1 METDKVAR
9 IERLNQTLEK
19 LEYKLMA
26 LGKTYLEE
34 VKSEKPDDYELEVV
48 FEFCAG
54 EKEIASWFED
64 IRGVLEED
72 WRKKLNWGLASGADH
87 NTALDPSLH
96 GQKHC
101 WLLHLLYD
109 DLHVPWE
116 KILKIDWFWAD
127 FRLYFQYD
135 FDLSGVKSISE
146 LKKRL
151 LEVQERL
158 LAISR
163 FIRRR
168 ARRRVLSGKSNLFDY
183 DLVLD
188 ITLFSK
194 DEREYYL
201 PQKGFKFDNPFN
213 AWEGVRENMRDRI
226 FSDIE
231 YQLEGLGLEIE
242 KALEFNLL
250 WANLI
255 LTYSHRFWLKN
266 FL

>member
-1 METDKVAR
+1 VAR
-9 IERLNQTLEK
+9 VKKLNASLEK
-19 LEYKLMA
+19 LEYKLID

-34 VKSEKPDDYELEVV
+34 LKSENPDDYELDVI

-54 EKEIASWFED
+54 DEGIASWFED
-64 IRGVLEED
+64 IRIVLEED
-72 WRKKLNWGLASGADH
+72 WRKKLEWGLASGADH
-87 NTALDPSLH
+87 NAALDPSLH

-158 LAISR
+158 LAISGS
-163 FIRRR
+163 IRRR
-168 ARRRVLSGKSNLFDY
+168 ARKRIFSGKSNLFDY

-188 ITLFSK
+188 VTLFSK
-194 DEREYYL
+194 DDRGYYL
-201 PQKGFKFDNPFN
+201 PQEDLKFSDPFG
-213 AWEGVRENMRDRI
+213 AWQGIKENMRDRI
-226 FSDIE
+226 FSAIE
-231 YQLEGLGLEIE
+231 YQLEGLGLDIE
-242 KALEFNLL
+242 KALEFDLL

-255 LTYSHRFWLKN
+255 LKYSHRFFFNKN
-266 FL
+266 